1 MASECHAILP
11 PSRGGGHDGDKAPS
25 GFGLEVSVKQAA
37 THPEFVWWNGER
49 RPWDECTIHVT
60 ELGWSTIGAVFEG
73 IRAYTADNDQLY
85 IFRLREHLERLERSM
100 RLVRFTLD
108 YDLDQLTD
116 ATTDLLRA
124 ND

>member
-1 MASECHAILP
+1 M
-11 PSRGGGHDGDKAPS
+11 
-25 GFGLEVSVKQAA
+25 KQAT

-73 IRAYTADNDQLY
+73 IRAYTGDDDHLF

-100 RLVRFTLD
+100 RLVRFTLE
-108 YDLDQLTD
+108 YDLDELTD
-116 ATTDLLRA
+116 AISRSPSGKRHS
-124 ND
+124 